1 MDAKRLENLHRAFNP
16 KVIAVIGDK
25 KISDYMWL
33 RSVKDAKTAKVYSVQ
48 IDENEIPGI
57 LELGFENFRS
67 LSEIPEPVDY
77 AIVAVPRPVAPRI
90 VQDCINANVGAA
102 ALFTSGFAETG
113 EEMGIQL
120 QDRIVKMTSE
130 ANFNLVGP
138 NCMCLY
144 HAAAG
149 IKNSADQWIGEGGN
163 IGFMSNSGTHATGFV
178 VRARSN
184 GLYPN
189 KSISM
194 GNCIAIDQGDWLEFL
209 GSDPTVEYIG
219 MYIEGTRDGRKF
231 FNTLR
236 DVAARKPVVIW
247 KGGQTAEGARA
258 AASHTGHLASDMA
271 LWDAMI
277 RQTGAIRVD
286 TQDEL
291 MDAFKALMMM
301 KPTTG
306 ERMGIIAQTGG
317 QSVLVSDA
325 FGRENLRVPT
335 LTDETHARLAPIVT
349 LVGGSY
355 KNPLDVSGS
364 LTSIERAREMLSG
377 LEDDPNTDII
387 VMETSIGFIQRRLER
402 QGQGIDELIAGL
414 KEFQV
419 ASAKPFAIVATWHQD
434 EAGLADFR
442 HKIADA
448 GIAVFPTF
456 QDAARAIRRVR
467 DFYLTRAAVAAG
479 EPVAV

>member
-1 MDAKRLENLHRAFNP
+1 MDAQRKANLDRAFNP
-16 KVIAVIGDK
+16 RVIAVIGDK
-25 KISDYMWL
+25 KISNYMWL
-33 RSVKDAKTAKVYSVQ
+33 RSVQEAKADKVYSVQ

-57 LELGFENFRS
+57 EELGFQNVRS
-67 LSEIPEPVDY
+67 LSDIPEQVDY

-90 VQDCINANVGAA
+90 VADCIEAKVGAA

-120 QDRIVKMTSE
+120 QDRIVNMTTE

-149 IKNSADQWIGEGGN
+149 IKNSADQWVGDGGN
-163 IGFMSNSGTHATGFV
+163 IGFMSNSGTHATGLV
-178 VRARSN
+178 VRARYN
-184 GLYPN
+184 GLFPN

-194 GNCIAIDQGDWLEFL
+194 GNCISIDQGDWLEYL
-209 GSDPTVEYIG
+209 GQDPGVEYVG
-219 MYIEGTRDGRKF
+219 MYVEGARDGRKF
-231 FNTLR
+231 FETLR

-258 AASHTGHLASDMA
+258 ASSHTGHLASDMA

-291 MDAFKALMMM
+291 IDTFKALQMM
-301 KPTTG
+301 KPSTG

-325 FGRENLRVPT
+325 FGREGLKVPA
-335 LTDETHARLAPIVT
+335 LTEETHEKLAPIVT
-349 LVGGSY
+349 VVGGSY

-364 LTSIERAREMLSG
+364 LTSIERARDMLAG
-377 LEDDPNTDII
+377 LLEDPNTDII
-387 VMETSIGFIQRRLER
+387 VMETSIGFIQRRLEQ

-414 KEFQV
+414 KEFQE
-419 ASAKPFAIVATWHQD
+419 ASPKPFAVVATWNQD
-434 EAGLADFR
+434 EGALADFR
-442 HKIADA
+442 KRIADA
-448 GIAVFPTF
+448 GIAVFSTF
-456 QDAARAIRRVR
+456 PDGARAIRRAR
-467 DFYLTRAAVAAG
+467 DYYRSREAAG
-479 EPVAV
+479 APIAV

>member
-1 MDAKRLENLHRAFNP
+1 MDADRKANLDRAFNP

-25 KISDYMWL
+25 KISNYMWL
-33 RSVKDAKTAKVYSVQ
+33 RSVQEAKADKVYSVQ

-57 LELGFENFRS
+57 EELGFTNVRS
-67 LSEIPEPVDY
+67 LADIPEQVDY

-90 VQDCINANVGAA
+90 VADCIEAKVGAA

-113 EEMGIQL
+113 EEMGVQL
-120 QDRIVKMTSE
+120 QDRIVQMTTD

-149 IKNSADQWIGEGGN
+149 IKNSADQWVGEGGN

-178 VRARSN
+178 VRARYN
-184 GLYPN
+184 GLFPN
-189 KSISM
+189 KSVSM
-194 GNCIAIDQGDWLEFL
+194 GNSISIDQGDWLEYL
-209 GSDPTVEYIG
+209 GEDPGVECIG
-219 MYIEGTRDGRKF
+219 MYVEGTRDGRKF
-231 FNTLR
+231 FNVLR

-258 AASHTGHLASDMA
+258 ASSHTGHLASDMA

-291 MDAFKALMMM
+291 MDVFKALQMM

-325 FGRENLRVPT
+325 FGREGLKVPA
-335 LTDETHARLAPIVT
+335 LTDETHEKLAPIVT

-364 LTSIERAREMLSG
+364 LTSIERAKDMLNG
-377 LEDDPNTDII
+377 LLEDPNTDII
-387 VMETSIGFIQRRLER
+387 AMETSIGFIQRRLEQ

-414 KEFQV
+414 KEFHE
-419 ASAKPFAIVATWHQD
+419 ASSKPFAVIATWNQD
-434 EAGLADFR
+434 EGALADFR
-442 HKIADA
+442 KRIADA
-448 GIAVFPTF
+448 GIAVFSTF
-456 QDAARAIRRVR
+456 PDGARAIRRVR
-467 DFYLTRAAVAAG
+467 DYHRARQAETTAV
-479 EPVAV
+479 

>member
-1 MDAKRLENLHRAFNP
+1 MDAQRKANLDRAFNP
-16 KVIAVIGDK
+16 RVIAVIGDK
-25 KISDYMWL
+25 KISNYMWL
-33 RSVKDAKTAKVYSVQ
+33 RSVQEAKADKVYSVQ

-57 LELGFENFRS
+57 EELGFQNVRS
-67 LSEIPEPVDY
+67 LSDIPEQVDY

-90 VQDCINANVGAA
+90 VADCIEAKVGAA

-120 QDRIVKMTSE
+120 QDRIVNMTTE

-149 IKNSADQWIGEGGN
+149 IKNSADQWVGDGGN
-163 IGFMSNSGTHATGFV
+163 IGFMSNSGTHATGLV
-178 VRARSN
+178 VRARYN
-184 GLYPN
+184 GLFPN

-194 GNCIAIDQGDWLEFL
+194 GNCISIDQGDWLEYL
-209 GSDPTVEYIG
+209 GQDPGVEYVG
-219 MYIEGTRDGRKF
+219 MYVEGARDGRKF
-231 FNTLR
+231 FEALR

-258 AASHTGHLASDMA
+258 ASSHTGHLASDMA

-291 MDAFKALMMM
+291 IDTFKALQMM
-301 KPTTG
+301 KPSTG

-325 FGRENLRVPT
+325 FGREGLKVPA
-335 LTDETHARLAPIVT
+335 LTEETHEKLAPIVT
-349 LVGGSY
+349 VVGGSY

-364 LTSIERAREMLSG
+364 LTSIERARDMLAG
-377 LEDDPNTDII
+377 LLEDPNTDII
-387 VMETSIGFIQRRLER
+387 VMETSIGFIQRRLEQ

-414 KEFQV
+414 KEFQE
-419 ASAKPFAIVATWHQD
+419 ASPKPFAVVATWNQD
-434 EAGLADFR
+434 EGALADFR
-442 HKIADA
+442 KRIADA
-448 GIAVFPTF
+448 GIAVFSTF
-456 QDAARAIRRVR
+456 PDGARAIRRTR
-467 DFYLTRAAVAAG
+467 DYYRSREAAG
-479 EPVAV
+479 APIAV

>member
-1 MDAKRLENLHRAFNP
+1 MDAKRKANLDRAFNP

-33 RSVKDAKTAKVYSVQ
+33 KSVKDSNADKVYSVQ

-57 LELGFENFRS
+57 LELGFENVAS
-67 LSEIPEPVDY
+67 VKDIPEQVDY

-90 VQDCINANVGAA
+90 VAECIEAGVGAA

-113 EEMGIQL
+113 EEMGIAL
-120 QDRIVKMTSE
+120 QERIVKMTSD
-130 ANFNLVGP
+130 ADFNLVGP

-144 HAAAG
+144 HSAAG
-149 IKNSADQWIGEGGN
+149 IKNSADQWVGDGGN

-178 VRARSN
+178 VRARTS
-184 GLYPN
+184 GLFPL

-194 GNCIAIDQGDWLEFL
+194 GNCISVDQGDWLEYL
-209 GSDPTVEYIG
+209 GEDPNVEYVG

-231 FNTLR
+231 FNALR

-258 AASHTGHLASDMA
+258 ASSHTGHLASDMA

-291 MDAFKALMMM
+291 MDAFKALQMM

-325 FGRENLRVPT
+325 FGRENLKVPT
-335 LTDETHARLAPIVT
+335 LTEETHEKLAPIVT

-364 LTSIERAREMLSG
+364 LTSIERARDMLDG
-377 LEDDPNTDII
+377 LADDPNTDII
-387 VMETSIGFIQRRLER
+387 VMETSIGFIQRRLEK

-414 KEFQV
+414 KEFQEQCP
-419 ASAKPFAIVATWHQD
+419 KPFAVVATWNQD

-442 HKIADA
+442 RRVADA

-456 QDAARAIRRVR
+456 QDGARAIRRVR
-467 DFYLTRAAVAAG
+467 DFYRAREAAG
-479 EPVAV
+479 TPVAV

>member
-1 MDAKRLENLHRAFNP
+1 MDTQRKANLDRAFNP

-25 KISDYMWL
+25 QISDYMWL
-33 RSVKDAKTAKVYSVQ
+33 RSVKESKADKVYSVQ
-48 IDENEIPGI
+48 IDENEIPNI
-57 LELGFENFRS
+57 LEMGFENVAS
-67 LSEIPEPVDY
+67 VKDIPEQVDY

-90 VQDCINANVGAA
+90 VAECIEAGVGAA

-120 QDRIVKMTSE
+120 QERIVQMTTE

-149 IKNSADQWIGEGGN
+149 IKNSADQWVGDGGN

-178 VRARSN
+178 VRARAN

-194 GNCIAIDQGDWLEFL
+194 GNCISVDQADWLEYL
-209 GSDPTVEYIG
+209 GDDPTVEYIG
-219 MYIEGTRDGRKF
+219 MYVEGTRNGRKF
-231 FNTLR
+231 FETLR

-258 AASHTGHLASDMA
+258 ASSHTGHLASDMA

-291 MDAFKALMMM
+291 MDAFKALQMM

-325 FGRENLRVPT
+325 FGRENLKVPT
-335 LTDETHARLAPIVT
+335 LTEETHEKLAPIVT

-364 LTSIERAREMLSG
+364 LTSVERARDMLDG
-377 LEDDPNTDII
+377 LLDDPNTDII
-387 VMETSIGFIQRRLER
+387 VMETSIGFIQRRLEK
-402 QGQGIDELIAGL
+402 QGQGIDELVAGL
-414 KEFQV
+414 KKFQE
-419 ASAKPFAIVATWHQD
+419 ASAKPFAVVATWNQD
-434 EAGLADFR
+434 EGALADFR
-442 HKIADA
+442 KTIAEA

-456 QDAARAIRRVR
+456 QEGAQAIRRVR
-467 DFYLTRAAVAAG
+467 DFYRSREAAG
-479 EPVAV
+479 NPVPA

>member
-1 MDAKRLENLHRAFNP
+1 MDTQRKANLDRAFNP

-25 KISDYMWL
+25 KISNYMWL
-33 RSVKDAKTAKVYSVQ
+33 RSVQEAKADKVYSVQ

-57 LELGFENFRS
+57 EELGFHNVRS
-67 LSEIPEPVDY
+67 LAEIPEQVDY

-90 VQDCINANVGAA
+90 VADCIEAKVGAA

-113 EEMGIQL
+113 EEMGVQL
-120 QDRIVKMTSE
+120 QDRIVQMTSE

-149 IKNSADQWIGEGGN
+149 IKNSADQWVGDGGN

-178 VRARSN
+178 VRARFN
-184 GLYPN
+184 GLFPN
-189 KSISM
+189 KSVSM
-194 GNCIAIDQGDWLEFL
+194 GNCISIDQGDWLEYL
-209 GSDPTVEYIG
+209 GQDPGVEYIG
-219 MYIEGTRDGRKF
+219 MYVEGTRDGRKF
-231 FNTLR
+231 FEALR

-277 RQTGAIRVD
+277 RQTGAVRVD

-291 MDAFKALMMM
+291 IDTFKALQMM

-306 ERMGIIAQTGG
+306 ERMGIVAQTGG

-325 FGRENLRVPT
+325 FGREGLKVPA
-335 LTDETHARLAPIVT
+335 LTDETHERLAPIVT
-349 LVGGSY
+349 VVGGSY

-364 LTSIERAREMLSG
+364 LTSIERARDMLDG
-377 LEDDPNTDII
+377 LLDDPNTDII
-387 VMETSIGFIQRRLER
+387 VMETSIGFIQRRLEQ
-402 QGQGIDELIAGL
+402 QGQGVDELVAGL
-414 KEFQV
+414 KEFQE
-419 ASAKPFAIVATWHQD
+419 ASPKPFAVVATWNED
-434 EAGLADFR
+434 EGALADFR
-442 HKIADA
+442 KRIADA

-456 QDAARAIRRVR
+456 QDGARAIRRVR
-467 DFYLTRAAVAAG
+467 DFYRAREAAGAPAAV
-479 EPVAV
+479 

>member
-1 MDAKRLENLHRAFNP
+1 MDAQRKANLDRAFNP
-16 KVIAVIGDK
+16 RVIAVIGDK
-25 KISDYMWL
+25 KISNYMWL
-33 RSVKDAKTAKVYSVQ
+33 RSVQEAKADKVYSVQ

-57 LELGFENFRS
+57 EELGFQNVRS
-67 LSEIPEPVDY
+67 LSDIPEQVDY

-90 VQDCINANVGAA
+90 VADCIEAKVGAA

-120 QDRIVKMTSE
+120 QDRIVNMTTE

-149 IKNSADQWIGEGGN
+149 IKNSADQWVGDGGN
-163 IGFMSNSGTHATGFV
+163 IGFMSNSGTHATGLV
-178 VRARSN
+178 VRARYN
-184 GLYPN
+184 GLFPN

-194 GNCIAIDQGDWLEFL
+194 GNCISIDQGDWLEYL
-209 GSDPTVEYIG
+209 GQDPGVEYVG
-219 MYIEGTRDGRKF
+219 MYVEGARDGRKF
-231 FNTLR
+231 FEALR

-258 AASHTGHLASDMA
+258 ASSHTGHLASDMA

-291 MDAFKALMMM
+291 IDTFKALQMM
-301 KPTTG
+301 KPSTG

-325 FGRENLRVPT
+325 FGREGLKVPA
-335 LTDETHARLAPIVT
+335 LTEETHEKLAPIVT
-349 LVGGSY
+349 VVGGSY

-364 LTSIERAREMLSG
+364 LTSIERARDMLAG
-377 LEDDPNTDII
+377 LLEDPNTDII
-387 VMETSIGFIQRRLER
+387 VMETSIGFIQRRLEQ

-414 KEFQV
+414 KEFQE
-419 ASAKPFAIVATWHQD
+419 ASPKPFAVVATWNQD
-434 EAGLADFR
+434 EGALADFR
-442 HKIADA
+442 KRIADA
-448 GIAVFPTF
+448 GIAVFSTF
-456 QDAARAIRRVR
+456 PDGARAIRRAR
-467 DFYLTRAAVAAG
+467 DYYRSREAAG
-479 EPVAV
+479 APIAV